1 MFGLVPATST
11 SSSGLPSAEGGARE
25 VYSRVV
31 VETTLVSGQGPPRLI
46 YDMYSPNIYYQ
57 VMESL
62 RAGQRV
68 RLDVVD
74 GLGDLACLDE
84 AVIQKYFKRLEVEI
98 LSPPD
103 ADGSLEF
110 RHTVDMVGLNEN
122 GAWAPWTC
130 IAQHFSELHTDTS
143 KDDAWV
149 MRTRMYAKRLR
160 LCRDSDTA

>member
-1 MFGLVPATST
+1 
-11 SSSGLPSAEGGARE
+11 
-25 VYSRVV
+25 
-31 VETTLVSGQGPPRLI
+31 
-46 YDMYSPNIYYQ
+46 
-57 VMESL
+57 MESL

-68 RLDVVD
+68 RLDVAD
-74 GLGDLACLDE
+74 GLGHLACLDE
-84 AVIQKYFKRLEVEI
+84 AVILKHFKRLEVEI

-110 RHTVDMVGLNEN
+110 RHTMDMVDLLEN

-130 IAQHFSELHTDTS
+130 IAQHFSENVS

-160 LCRDSDTA
+160 LCEAVA